1 MTAGYDSILRTQLV
15 IHVGEKQLTVVC
27 KDGRVL
33 HFSHEPQELRD
44 FILCQISQHQIN
56 GVQAL
61 AKCTGW
67 QMLSSSTYHLGCG
80 VVEPL
85 GNAAGCLLQSP
96 TGDKFIAVRHSPQT
110 QTAVYIASAPCR
122 DFFAGSIVKDSKW
135 ENLPEAFQELR
146 LEKMDGKNLL
156 NKLELLMAA
165 LSSSGG
171 ST

>member
-1 MTAGYDSILRTQLV
+1 MITNTKLV
-15 IHVGEKQLTVVC
+15 IHVGEKQLTVIC

-44 FILCQISQHQIN
+44 FILCQIAQHQIN

-85 GNAAGCLLQSP
+85 GNAVS
-96 TGDKFIAVRHSPQT
+96 K
-110 QTAVYIASAPCR
+110 
-122 DFFAGSIVKDSKW
+122 DFFLILTKVPSRA
-135 ENLPEAFQELR
+135 
-146 LEKMDGKNLL
+146 
-156 NKLELLMAA
+156 
-165 LSSSGG
+165 
-171 ST
+171 

>member
-1 MTAGYDSILRTQLV
+1 MI
-15 IHVGEKQLTVVC
+15 C

-44 FILCQISQHQIN
+44 FILCQIAQHQIN

-67 QMLSSSTYHLGCG
+67 QMLSSSTYHLGSG

-85 GNAAGCLLQSP
+85 GNAVGCLIGSP
-96 TGDKFIAVRHSPQT
+96 AGDRFIAVRHGSQT
-110 QTAVYIASAPCR
+110 LRAVTVYISSAPCK
-122 DFFAGSIVKDSKW
+122 DFFAGSVVKDRKW
-135 ENLPEAFQELR
+135 ENLPEGFTELR
-146 LEKMDGKNLL
+146 LDKMDGKNLL

-165 LSSSGG
+165 LS
-171 ST
+171 TT